1 MICAHPLPVRSLRH
15 LHAGR
20 GLALL
25 ATGLTI
31 AAGALAA
38 PEPWVGTAYL
48 RQEIRHSFQGQTYGL
63 GRQTLEGLVALCNLA
78 RKEAGLP
85 ETHPPEPLMA
95 GVDVETVERYF
106 DNGRALT
113 RRQGY
118 TLELTD
124 MRRWMEERRARPT
137 VLPAV
142 PPDCSVT
149 RKVDNTSTLLWKDGV
164 RYELR
169 ADRKGSGSR
178 RHATLTPRP
187 MGPTPEGSSP
197 DLVEGQP
204 CLRVRVSSPVG
215 SGDSCLWTGYPLQ
228 EYLNLP
234 WALASH
240 RVIGMGP
247 QPLVEDVRTL
257 EMTVGRASPRGLF
270 ELPPG
275 VDIKVLP

>member
-1 MICAHPLPVRSLRH
+1 MTAFPLLTDRPGRRLACLCA
-15 LHAGR
+15 
-20 GLALL
+20 
-25 ATGLTI
+25 GLTLT
-31 AAGALAA
+31 AAALAG

-48 RQEIRHSFQGQTYGL
+48 RQEIRHTFEGQTYGL
-63 GRQTLEGLVALCNLA
+63 GRQTFEGLVAQCNLA

-85 ETHPPEPLMA
+85 EVRPPEALMA
-95 GVDVETVERYF
+95 GLDVETVERYF

-113 RRQGY
+113 RRQAYG
-118 TLELTD
+118 LVLTD
-124 MRRWMEERRARPT
+124 MRRWMDERSARPA

-149 RKVDNTSTLLWKDGV
+149 RKVDSISTLLWKDGI

-178 RHATLTPRP
+178 RHASLTPRP
-187 MGPTPEGSSP
+187 MGPAPEGSSP
-197 DLVEGQP
+197 DSVHGQP
-204 CLRVRVSSPVG
+204 CLRVRVSSPIG
-215 SGDSCLWTGYPLQ
+215 QGDSCLWTGYPLQ
-228 EYLNLP
+228 DYLNFP

-247 QPLVEDVRTL
+247 QPMVEDVKTL

-270 ELPPG
+270 ELPAD
-275 VDIKVLP
+275 VDIRILP